1 MTKGTNVKLRM
12 SASMDAYTECF
23 SFRQPTVCRMQ
34 LISLHIKECVT
45 ALKVHWPTWFICG
58 SNEAFTHHA
67 LSFWPKLKQTAV
79 CSPASS
85 YVQSVGV
92 ICTYKSNKRHAPHTH
107 THTHITVSLKNWYFH
122 NDQLMNAFWLT
133 ANAIFTD
140 QIFRKMPKKRIK
152 I

>member
-34 LISLHIKECVT
+34 YISLHIKECVT

-92 ICTYKSNKRHAPHTH
+92 ICTYKSNKRHAHAHNGLPQKLIFPQRPINECILIDSQCHFHWPNFSKNAKKTH
-107 THTHITVSLKNWYFH
+107 QNLI
-122 NDQLMNAFWLT
+122 
-133 ANAIFTD
+133 
-140 QIFRKMPKKRIK
+140 R
-152 I
+152 